1 MEKEEE
7 KNKDNIK
14 FIKIKITISSPRTP
28 ASSIASLT
36 AASWTVSSFSQPPYK
51 SKRTIHENNCMIITS
66 HFLNDGRESK

>member
-36 AASWTVSSFSQPPYK
+36 AAS
-51 SKRTIHENNCMIITS
+51 
-66 HFLNDGRESK
+66 